1 MKAVLF
7 TEYGGPEVLQ
17 AKEVANPVAGPSDV
31 LIAVKAA
38 SVNRLDLFQRDG
50 SRPMPLPCTPGLD
63 AAGVVVQDANG
74 FHAGERVLTTRAQA
88 AKGGGSY
95 ASLIAAPASHLSRIP
110 DGVSFEQAVAAGL
123 AASTAWAALFDFGQ
137 LKQGERV
144 LIWAGSSG
152 VGTAAIQLAK
162 QAGAWVATT
171 SSSEERGA
179 ELHKL
184 GADLVINYKQ
194 QDIAR
199 ALEQS
204 GGKANLVLEL
214 VSTTLQTSI
223 DASANNGRVIL
234 VGNLGGQKA
243 TIDTQVLRLKH
254 VMVIGASPIIA
265 SPADEQRM
273 LNLIAEKSFKPII
286 AQTFLVEQAADAHR
300 LLASGEPQGK
310 VVLVHQ

>member
-17 AKEVANPVAGPSDV
+17 AKEVANPVAGPNDV
-31 LIAVKAA
+31 LVAVKAA

-88 AKGGGSY
+88 AKGGGGYS
-95 ASLIAAPASHLSRIP
+95 SLVAAPASHLSRIP

-137 LKQGERV
+137 LKQDERV

-179 ELHKL
+179 VLHKL

-223 DASANNGRVIL
+223 DASANDGRVIL

-286 AQTFLVEQAADAHR
+286 AQTFPVEQAADAHR